1 MKRLVLITIV
11 LLAALTAR
19 AETIAIGQY
28 ITTLEHIDTALA
40 AGQLEPARAEAKALA
55 PMDVTSPHGNF
66 HADEPLLTAIANA
79 PSADHQLRLRLR
91 VTIDELRQA
100 APSSAPPA
108 NPRLLTKVAAEQDVP
123 ELAPGGDVPTK
134 VDIEIPLLSR
144 IFQGIGDA
152 LTWLG
157 KKLGKLLDWL
167 IDFLPRTGR
176 NGQQGGGDIR
186 WTVLIVTGLIVL
198 GVVLLAITVLRRSKK
213 DVPAITESTEPV
225 GSKRD
230 ENPLSRGATEWE
242 RYAAQLAQE
251 GRFREAIRAWY
262 HAVLV
267 TCYSAGIL
275 YFRKG
280 RTNWEYI
287 AALPP
292 SHTWRPGLIEL
303 TRRFELEWYG
313 HEESDGEALADC
325 SSAARQILEAIRRDA
340 KEAA

>member
-1 MKRLVLITIV
+1 MKRLVLTTV
-11 LLAALTAR
+11 LLLAALTAR
-19 AETIAIGQY
+19 AETIAIEQY
-28 ITTLEHIDTALA
+28 ITALERIDAALA
-40 AGQLEPARAEAKALA
+40 AGQLDRAHAEATALA
-55 PMDVTSPHGNF
+55 PMDITSPQGKF
-66 HADEPLLTAIANA
+66 HADEPLLKAITNA
-79 PSADHQLRLRLR
+79 SGPDHQLRLRLD
-91 VTIDELRQA
+91 VLIAELRQA
-100 APSSAPPA
+100 APSAAPPA
-108 NPRLLTKVAAEQDVP
+108 NQKLLTKVAAEQDVP

-134 VDIEIPLLSR
+134 VDVEIPLLSR

-167 IDFLPRTGR
+167 LDFLPRTGP

-186 WTVLIVTGLIVL
+186 WTVLIMTGLIVL
-198 GVVLLAITVLRRSKK
+198 AVVLLALTVLRRSKK
-213 DVPAITESTEPV
+213 DAPAVTESTEPV

-287 AALPP
+287 ALLPP
-292 SHTWRPGLIEL
+292 SHTWRPGLIDL

-325 SSAARQILEAIRRDA
+325 STAARQILEAIRRDV